1 MAGSQAIEWA
11 KVAVIPLVVA
21 LGGVFL
27 TSWQKDRDNA
37 DNASPARRRQPAAGP
52 SDGPRRSDRRAA

>member
-27 TSWQKDRDNA
+27 TSWQKDRDNG
-37 DNASPARRRQPAAGP
+37 QQ
-52 SDGPRRSDRRAA
+52 